1 MKKQIENTVVA
12 LALILGLI
20 SAATASS
27 SLLPVFAQTNQMS
40 DVVAGS
46 NSTKMNEKTNTT
58 QATASASPIK
68 TFSANGDIS
77 SLIFVTQKLMQ
88 QLIQQVCLMQQNLP
102 FQEIG
107 I

>member
-1 MKKQIENTVVA
+1 MKKQIENTIVV

-20 SAATASS
+20 FGATASS

-40 DVVAGS
+40 AMAGS
-46 NSTKMNEKTNTT
+46 NSTKTNENTNST

-77 SLIFVTQKLMQ
+77 SLIFVTQKPINATTVFSICFFISAQMS
-88 QLIQQVCLMQQNLP
+88 
-102 FQEIG
+102 
-107 I
+107 